1 MTKFENLTDTDK
13 ALLIFAVVCT
23 FSFGLACVVALIIHL
38 VKNSN
43 AIH

>member
-1 MTKFENLTDTDK
+1 MTKYSQLSDNEK

-38 VKNSN
+38 VKNS
-43 AIH
+43 